1 MRTMGGVHSMAPG
14 PKRRTEEPE
23 LLGWLKRWT
32 GGGSDAGGGA
42 DDDLQVARTTV
53 GLCFDYAPGI
63 GFESAREADIGLDLI
78 LGKLNDMQLTA
89 TFFCPAKLCETMP
102 GRLEQIASRGH
113 ELGCLGYADEE
124 PRQLTGDALAQMIL
138 ACRSAF
144 DRRGWRPA
152 GYRYPHTDW
161 DARLNAVLPRQQFIY
176 HAHHDHAKH
185 PYRVARSP
193 DLVRV
198 PVCTDDRGLRRRQ
211 ETVNL
216 TLSKHLRYLRKA
228 IARGTYVAVA
238 FHPAILA
245 EDPEHMSH
253 WEEWVRA
260 AVRSGAA
267 VGPLLR
273 ALPESRRPGSSDLT
287 AIRDKP

>member
-1 MRTMGGVHSMAPG
+1 MYRVLNKVVGWFGRLFGVMPPTDQA
-14 PKRRTEEPE
+14 R
-23 LLGWLKRWT
+23 
-32 GGGSDAGGGA
+32 GGA
-42 DDDLQVARTTV
+42 GDALPVTRTTV
-53 GLCFDYAPGI
+53 GLCFDYAPGF
-63 GFESAREADIGLDLI
+63 GFESTREADIGLDLI
-78 LGKLNDMQLTA
+78 LGKLRDMNLSA
-89 TFFCPAKLCETMP
+89 TFFCPAKLCESMP

-124 PRQLTGDALAQMIL
+124 PRKLTDDALAQMII

-144 DRRGWRPA
+144 ERRGWKPI
-152 GYRYPHTDW
+152 GYRFPHSDW
-161 DARLNAVLPRQQFIY
+161 DARLNAILPRQQFIY

-185 PYRVARSP
+185 PTRISQSP
-193 DLVRV
+193 DFYRV
-198 PVCTDDRGLRRRQ
+198 PVCTDDRGLRHRQ

-228 IARGTYVAVA
+228 IARGTYVAIA

-267 VGPLLR
+267 VGPLMG
-273 ALPESRRPGSSDLT
+273 ALPEALRPVSSEPPSKRIKT
-287 AIRDKP
+287 